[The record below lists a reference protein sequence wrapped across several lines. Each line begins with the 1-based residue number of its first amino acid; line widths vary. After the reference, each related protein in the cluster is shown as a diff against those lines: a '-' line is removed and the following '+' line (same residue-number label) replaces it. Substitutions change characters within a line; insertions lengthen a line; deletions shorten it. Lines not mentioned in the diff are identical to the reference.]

1 MFIRDRK
8 FYDGAAATA
17 ENLGVITSNITT
29 SKSAVGVLFNDDE
42 TGTAIKST
50 LNHLDSIAA
59 SVDDGKGAFGLV
71 VKDQLFRDRVA
82 RIFTEVE
89 RLTVEFRDSVEDLR
103 EQAPINAFLG
113 AVFAAF

>member
-1 MFIRDRK
+1 M
-8 FYDGAAATA
+8 
-17 ENLGVITSNITT
+17 
-29 SKSAVGVLFNDDE
+29 
-42 TGTAIKST
+42 
-50 LNHLDSIAA
+50 
-59 SVDDGKGAFGLV
+59 
-71 VKDQLFRDRVA
+71 KDQQFRDRIA